1 MKKIITLFAIVG
13 LVAFSS
19 CEGPE
24 GPEGPP
30 GYDGL
35 IAQVIEVNGY
45 SFQDSNNFRLR
56 YNFKAPIY
64 PGDMVLVYRLVAI
77 EDGVKIWNPLP
88 ESAFDSNGAFDF
100 SYNFEFSRF
109 DVDVF
114 MLGYDLGTVSPG
126 LRLNQTFRIVIIPGD
141 GINLTG
147 KKSSVNLND
156 YNAVIKKYNIDD
168 SNVESVKL

>member
-13 LVAFSS
+13 LIVFSS
-19 CEGPE
+19 CEGD
-24 GPEGPP
+24 EGPP
-30 GYDGL
+30 GPPGL
-35 IAQVIEVNGY
+35 LAEVIQVKY
-45 SFQDSNNFRLR
+45 SFQQSNNFRLR
-56 YNFKAPIY
+56 YDLKPEIF

-77 EDGVKIWNPLP
+77 EDGVKVWNPIP
-88 ESAFDSNGAFDF
+88 ESVFDSNGAFDF
-100 SYNFEFSRF
+100 SYNFEFSRY
-109 DVDVF
+109 DVDIF

-126 LRLNQTFRIVIIPGD
+126 LRLDQTFRIVIIPGD

-156 YNAVIKKYNIDD
+156 YNTIIKKYNIDD